1 MEASLDD
8 WLQPFEDSMV
18 MNHDSW
24 LITDQEEEG
33 ATTRGKNGGGM
44 GAAFL
49 LNAFG
54 ADIKFEDK
62 FDVEDEEI
70 ATGNQG
76 DLERFFKHGST
87 GLDTLLTNAAV
98 VKDEQ
103 EELPDVNA
111 FSFRWDDDEELKLNG
126 GSDTED
132 HPPSLLLDSEDQ
144 LLLNSGLLSFDDITL
159 HSTSS
164 SLSSMSPSS
173 SLSTFSTVSLSSPS
187 PSPTLPD
194 AKASSNP
201 SSPTPSSSP
210 LPSSP
215 PSSIAPAPA
224 SAPATL
230 QQQPTVSS
238 VPRGGAMAPYAG
250 SFHPG
255 ASPSATLCAPPP
267 PSTTALAAVQS
278 APMSTSS
285 SSSRVRRPRVSSSK
299 VTPAAKK
306 AASSSTPP
314 RPRRRRA
321 ASTTVARDKQ
331 DRMAQEM
338 AGDDLAKAI
347 LSGPLTLEKL
357 ASLSTLKVSVLQKQL
372 KLVNASTK
380 GAKAQ
385 LIQRLV
391 RYMYLFSQQHRHQV
405 HTSSCSSACGLPHN
419 QPTTI
424 TATTA
429 SRCSG
434 PFVDPTLINADSV
447 RAKAAVE
454 RGRSISVGDG
464 SPIPLSSSAPSLSVA
479 SYLSTHLFPTPLQI
493 TLTGR
498 IVEEEEEEEFSD

>member
-24 LITDQEEEG
+24 LITDHQEEEG

-54 ADIKFEDK
+54 ADVKFEDK

-173 SLSTFSTVSLSSPS
+173 SLSTFATGLSLS
-187 PSPTLPD
+187 SPTLPD
-194 AKASSNP
+194 AKGSSNP

-215 PSSIAPAPA
+215 PSSVAPAP
-224 SAPATL
+224 APATL
-230 QQQPTVSS
+230 QQQPTTCS
-238 VPRGGAMAPYAG
+238 VPSGGAMPPYAG

-267 PSTTALAAVQS
+267 PSTAVQS

-405 HTSSCSSACGLPHN
+405 HTSSCGLSHH
-419 QPTTI
+419 QPTTT
-424 TATTA
+424 TAATA

-447 RAKAAVE
+447 RAKAAAE

-464 SPIPLSSSAPSLSVA
+464 SPVPLSSSAPSLSVA